1 MAAPVP
7 AMPVIYAESEAVGA
21 KKGGAKKGAKTG
33 PQTTPTTPVKDVKTT
48 APNAVI

>member
-7 AMPVIYAESEAVGA
+7 AMPVIYAESEAQPA